1 MNDNPVTLAQP
12 PPAAYVRGQK
22 SAENGKTMT
31 HLLKIAIHAVPGAR
45 RTEAAGSH
53 GDALRVRLA
62 APPVDGKANAAL
74 IAWAAQAFGVGKGR
88 VERVYGASGR
98 HKLLAVSFASAAE
111 LAHASALLAQWR
123 GDSAQ
128 PPVSKE

>member
-1 MNDNPVTLAQP
+1 MSTTE
-12 PPAAYVRGQK
+12 Y
-22 SAENGKTMT
+22 
-31 HLLKIAIHAVPGAR
+31 LLKIAIHAVPGAR

-74 IAWAAQAFGVGKGR
+74 IAWAARAFGVGKGQ
-88 VERVYGASGR
+88 VDLVYGTSGR
-98 HKLLAVSFASAAE
+98 HKLLAVSFASATE

-123 GDSAQ
+123 GVPSA
-128 PPVSKE
+128 PSDLY